1 VWLQRWVQAIQEAQ
15 IRSGLQRRKDYDS
28 RLVYK
33 MLSSKK
39 KEMQGIKETIE
50 PNLDKKTQ
58 IMHFNIYFIFFDLLI
73 YNRK

>member
-1 VWLQRWVQAIQEAQ
+1 
-15 IRSGLQRRKDYDS
+15 
-28 RLVYK
+28 
-33 MLSSKK
+33 
-39 KEMQGIKETIE
+39 MQGIKETIE